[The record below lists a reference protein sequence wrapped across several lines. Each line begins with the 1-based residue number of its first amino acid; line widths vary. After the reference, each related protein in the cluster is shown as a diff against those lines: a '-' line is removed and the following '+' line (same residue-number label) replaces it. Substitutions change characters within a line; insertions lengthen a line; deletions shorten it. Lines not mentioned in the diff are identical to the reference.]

1 MNEFFRCV
9 AEAKPTEL
17 KAGDRQ
23 VIALPGGLKMAFAY
37 CPASATI
44 EGFYTGVY
52 PVTQAEYQAVIGSNP
67 SHFQGNTLPVEQVSW
82 EDAIAYC
89 EKLKLSSGQA
99 IRLPTVAEWEYACR
113 GGTTTEFY
121 FGNALNGTQANCN
134 GNNPDGTTIT
144 GPYLD
149 KTTPVGSYAGK
160 FPHPWGLA
168 DVHGNVW
175 EWCTDWYNS
184 EQNLRML
191 RGGSW
196 TNSALMCR
204 AAYRFAGMPTLRVL
218 NCGVR
223 VCYSVSQ

>member
-9 AEAKPTEL
+9 AEAKSTEL

-67 SHFQGNTLPVEQVSW
+67 SYFQGNTLPVEQVSW
-82 EDAIAYC
+82 EDAIAFC
-89 EKLKLSSGQA
+89 EKL
-99 IRLPTVAEWEYACR
+99 
-113 GGTTTEFY
+113 
-121 FGNALNGTQANCN
+121 
-134 GNNPDGTTIT
+134 
-144 GPYLD
+144 
-149 KTTPVGSYAGK
+149 K